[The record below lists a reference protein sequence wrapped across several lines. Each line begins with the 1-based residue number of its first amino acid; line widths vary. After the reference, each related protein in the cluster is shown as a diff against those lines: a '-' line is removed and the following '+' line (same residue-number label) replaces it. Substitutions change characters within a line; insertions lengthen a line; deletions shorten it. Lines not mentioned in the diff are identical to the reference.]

1 MSTEEFIIGLFVRVA
16 DAMREVPLHPL
27 GLLYPSEIVT
37 LGLLYALKGGG
48 QRAFY
53 RWLTR
58 DYSALFPVLPERTRL
73 FRLLLAPQGWTERFL
88 AAPTVL
94 GVADTYGIEIAL
106 VHPWREQ
113 RNPFPVGEKGL
124 CNHRW
129 IVGAK
134 LAVVLTTW
142 GLVCGWDAA
151 AANVHDSAFHGLI
164 RRFDGRMIVLTDH
177 GFVATAGNPP
187 NMKPVKKGT
196 WNDRMLIETFYSLLT
211 GVCHAKKMTHRTWE
225 YFCMRLAFL
234 LALFN
239 LLVQWEGLPLDEQG
253 CAHRSLAPFSL

>member
-1 MSTEEFIIGLFVRVA
+1 VSTEEFIIGLFVRVD
-16 DAMREVPLHPL
+16 DAMSAVPLHPQ

-58 DYSALFPVLPERTRL
+58 DYAALFPFLPERTRL
-73 FRLLLAPQGWTERFL
+73 FRLLLAHQDWTQRFL

-94 GVADTYGIEIAL
+94 GVADTYGIEL
-106 VHPWREQ
+106 VHPWREH
-113 RNPFPVGEKGL
+113 RNPFPLGEKGL
-124 CNHRW
+124 SNHRW

-134 LAVVLTTW
+134 LAVVLNKW
-142 GLVCGWDAA
+142 GLVCDWDAD

-164 RRFDGRMIVLTDH
+164 HRFDGLMIVLTDQ
-177 GFVATAGNPP
+177 GFVAQGGNPP

-211 GVCHAKKMTHRTWE
+211 GVCHAKKMTHRAWE
-225 YFCMRLAFL
+225 YFCMRLAYL

-239 LLVQWEGLPLDEQG
+239 ILVQWDGLPLDEQG
-253 CAHRSLAPFSL
+253 YAHRSLAQFSL